1 VNTKYLPVPVL
12 IFYLVMQC
20 VGFAQVRIVNLR
32 KSDFFNYKGSY
43 GDIKRALK
51 YGVKIFFCSSIIIFR
66 HKYTMS
72 SYCSEDASEDI
83 HSYIPESINVTIA
96 DALLKEPF
104 PRLIASIDYMN
115 YLNTI

>member
-1 VNTKYLPVPVL
+1 
-12 IFYLVMQC
+12 
-20 VGFAQVRIVNLR
+20 
-32 KSDFFNYKGSY
+32 
-43 GDIKRALK
+43 
-51 YGVKIFFCSSIIIFR
+51 
-66 HKYTMS
+66 MS